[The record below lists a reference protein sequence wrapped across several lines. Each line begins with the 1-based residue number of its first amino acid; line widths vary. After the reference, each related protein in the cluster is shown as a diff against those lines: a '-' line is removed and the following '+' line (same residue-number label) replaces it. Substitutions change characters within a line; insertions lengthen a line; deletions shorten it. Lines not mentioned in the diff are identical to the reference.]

1 MPPTLKVERTERV
14 ATVTFSRPDAL
25 NALDFEMMDALV
37 ANLAA
42 LAADESLRVIVVRG
56 EGAHFMA
63 GGDVRA
69 FAQHIDESPTARQRH
84 FARAIERLHAAIEQ
98 IHRMPH
104 VAIARVQG
112 AAAGFGLSLV
122 CACDLAIASEDASF
136 TSAYRQLALTPDGG
150 LTFALP
156 RIVGLR
162 KALQVVLL
170 SERLDSAEALRLG
183 LVNKV
188 VPLEKLD
195 AAVAEWVASIAHGP
209 TVALRNAKRL
219 LRQSLDRTLSE
230 QLHAEAQ
237 SFAQCAATDEFAEGV
252 RAFIEKRKPR
262 FNE

>member
-1 MPPTLKVERTERV
+1 
-14 ATVTFSRPDAL
+14 
-25 NALDFEMMDALV
+25 
-37 ANLAA
+37 
-42 LAADESLRVIVVRG
+42 
-56 EGAHFMA
+56 
-63 GGDVRA
+63 
-69 FAQHIDESPTARQRH
+69 
-84 FARAIERLHAAIEQ
+84 
-98 IHRMPH
+98 
-104 VAIARVQG
+104 
-112 AAAGFGLSLV
+112 
-122 CACDLAIASEDASF
+122 
-136 TSAYRQLALTPDGG
+136 LTPDGG

-195 AAVAEWVASIAHGP
+195 AAVAEWAASIAHGP